1 LDSEDG
7 SLAARSAR
15 GDPPA
20 GSKGDRTAET
30 LGVTPLLYRS
40 SLRYLL
46 RHPWQ
51 IGLAVL
57 GVALGVAVVVAV
69 DLANGSA
76 LLAFDLSTEAVTGRA
91 THQVVAGPGGLP
103 DDAYRRLVLAAEA
116 SSGGAAVAPV
126 VEDWGTA
133 GAGPDGKGGR
143 TLHLLGIDP
152 FAEAP
157 FRPYLSA
164 LGGGG
169 ESRGREA
176 RIDLA
181 GFLTRPG
188 AALLAGQTAR
198 ELGVGPGQR
207 LRLRVEGRAVEVLVL
222 GTIEPRDESTRR
234 AVADILVVDIATA
247 QELSGR
253 IGLLSRIDL
262 IVPPGKAGER
272 LLARARAVLPPGAEL
287 LRTAQRRESTESMT
301 RAFRL
306 NLTALSLLALL
317 CGAFLIYNTITF
329 SVVQRR
335 TLIGTLRALGV
346 TRGQIFGLVLSEA
359 AIVALAGSGA
369 GLLVGVA
376 LGRGLVQLVTQT
388 INDLYFVLTVR
399 DLAIPPW
406 TLVKGMAVGVG
417 ATLLAALGPAIE
429 ATTAPPRAVLTR
441 STLEARLKKAL
452 PRAALAGVGLLAVGG
467 ILLALP
473 GGVVLAFLALFA
485 VILGFALLAPAATVF
500 LMRLARRPMGA
511 LFGFLG
517 RLAAGGVV
525 ASLSR
530 TAVAIAALVVAVSV
544 TVGVG
549 VMIHSFRGTVVRWL
563 DSSLQADLYVTSPG
577 RGGGFA
583 GTTLDPA
590 LADRAAALPGVVRV
604 DRIRRAEV
612 YSSIR
617 AEGGSLRMVAIDRDP
632 RRRGILL
639 REGDPA
645 KVWPA
650 FQRGEVIVSEPF
662 ARRYSVGVGSVLSLR
677 TATGPRP
684 FPIAGIYYDYAS
696 DQGLVMMSHAAYL
709 AAFHD
714 PGLTGFSVTLAPT
727 ADADAVERMLRADLS
742 RTTEGLTIVSNRA
755 LKKASLAIFDR
766 TFLITSVLRLLA
778 GLVAGIGVLSA
789 LLALELERGREF
801 AVLRANGL
809 TPGQVWKLVT
819 AETGLLGL
827 TAGLLSLPVGMA
839 LAAVMIFVVNRRS
852 FGWTVRMETAPGVLV
867 EAVLLALGA
876 ALLAGIYPAYRTAR
890 TSPARALR
898 EE

>member
-1 LDSEDG
+1 MGRLEEG
-7 SLAARSAR
+7 S
-15 GDPPA
+15 
-20 GSKGDRTAET
+20 
-30 LGVTPLLYRS
+30 GVTPLLYRS
-40 SLRYLL
+40 SLRYLI

-103 DDAYRRLVLAAEA
+103 DEAYRQLVLAAEA
-116 SSGGAAVAPV
+116 LSASAAAAPV

-157 FRPYLSA
+157 FRPYLAA
-164 LGGGG
+164 LGGGA
-169 ESRGREA
+169 ESRGSGA

-198 ELGVGPGQR
+198 ELGVGIGQR
-207 LRLRVEGRAVEVLVL
+207 LRLRVEGRAVEVLIL

-262 IVPPGKAGER
+262 IVAPGPAGER

-346 TRGQIFGLVLSEA
+346 TRRQIFGLVLAEA
-359 AIVALAGSGA
+359 AVVALAGSGA
-369 GLLVGVA
+369 GLLLGVA

-452 PRAALAGVGLLAVGG
+452 PRAAAAGAGLLAVGG

-485 VILGFALLAPAATVF
+485 VIVGFALLAPAATVL

-517 RLAAGGVV
+517 RLAAGGVI

-549 VMIHSFRGTVVRWL
+549 VMIQSFRATVVRWL
-563 DSSLQADLYVTSPG
+563 DSSLQADLYVTAPG

-590 LADRAAALPGVVRV
+590 LADRAATLPGVARV
-604 DRIRRAEV
+604 DRIRRAEL
-612 YSSIR
+612 YSGI
-617 AEGGSLRMVAIDRDP
+617 GSQRGPVRLVAIDRDP

-645 KVWPA
+645 KVWSA

-662 ARRYSVGVGSVLSLR
+662 ARRYSVGVGSVLPLR

-684 FPIAGIYYDYAS
+684 FRIAGIYYDYAS
-696 DQGLVMMSHAAYL
+696 DQGLVMMSHAAYV

-714 PGLTGFSVTLAPT
+714 PGLTGFSITLAPPPHA
-727 ADADAVERMLRADLS
+727 ADADAVERALRADLS

>member
-1 LDSEDG
+1 R
-7 SLAARSAR
+7 AAGRPCRVAI
-15 GDPPA
+15 
-20 GSKGDRTAET
+20 
-30 LGVTPLLYRS
+30 VTPLLYRS
-40 SLRYLL
+40 SLRYLT

-69 DLANGSA
+69 DLANASA
-76 LLAFDLSTEAVTGRA
+76 LLAFDLSTAAVTGRA
-91 THQVVAGPGGLP
+91 THQVVPGPEGLP
-103 DDAYRRLVLAAEA
+103 DDAYRRLVLAAGA
-116 SSGGAAVAPV
+116 PGFGAAAPV
-126 VEDWGTA
+126 VESWVTA
-133 GAGPDGKGGR
+133 GGGPHGKGGR

-152 FAEAP
+152 FAEGP
-157 FRPYLSA
+157 FRPYLSG
-164 LGGGG
+164 LGGGSG
-169 ESRGREA
+169 SRGSGP
-176 RIDLA
+176 RIDLK

-188 AALLAGQTAR
+188 VALIAGETAR
-198 ELGVGPGQR
+198 ELGVAPGGR
-207 LRLRVEGRAVEVLVL
+207 LALHAQGRAIEVTVL

-234 AVADILVVDIATA
+234 AIADLLVVDIATA

-262 IVPPGKAGER
+262 VVPPGRPGER
-272 LLARARAVLPPGAEL
+272 VLARVRALLPPGAEL
-287 LRTAQRRESTESMT
+287 LRTAQRRESTASMT

-306 NLTALSLLALL
+306 NLTALSLLALV

-346 TRGQIFGLVLSEA
+346 TRGQVFALVLAEA
-359 AIVALAGSGA
+359 TVVALAGSGA
-369 GLLVGVA
+369 GLVAGVA
-376 LGRGLVQLVTQT
+376 LGRGLVRLVTQT
-388 INDLYFVLTVR
+388 INDLYFVLSVR
-399 DLAIPPW
+399 DLAIPAW
-406 TLVKGMAVGVG
+406 TLAKGLAVGVG

-441 STLEARLKKAL
+441 STLEARVKKAL
-452 PRAALAGVGLLAVGG
+452 PRAAAAGVGLLALGG
-467 ILLALP
+467 ALLALP
-473 GGVVLAFLALFA
+473 GGVVLAFLGLFA
-485 VILGFALLAPAATVF
+485 VILGFALLAPAATVV
-500 LMRLARRPMGA
+500 LMRLARQPMGA

-549 VMIHSFRGTVVRWL
+549 VMIRSFRSTVVRWL
-563 DSSLQADLYVTSPG
+563 DNSLQADLYVTAPG

-583 GTTLDPA
+583 GPTLDPA
-590 LADRAAALPGVVRV
+590 LADRAAVLPGVARV
-604 DRIRRAEV
+604 DRIRRAELPSPTGPV
-612 YSSIR
+612 RI
-617 AEGGSLRMVAIDRDP
+617 VAIDREVGRK
-632 RRRGILL
+632 RRAGILL
-639 REGDPA
+639 RQGDPSR
-645 KVWPA
+645 VWPA
-650 FQRGEVIVSEPF
+650 FERGAVIVSEPF
-662 ARRYSVGVGSVLSLR
+662 ARRRSVAVGSTLSLR
-677 TATGPRP
+677 TAAGPRP
-684 FPIAGIYYDYAS
+684 FRIVGVYYDYAS
-696 DQGLVMMSHAAYL
+696 DQGLVMMSRRTYI

-714 PGLTGFSVTLAPT
+714 PGLSGFSLTLAPG
-727 ADADAVERMLRADLS
+727 ADADAVERALRAS
-742 RTTEGLTIVSNRA
+742 FSHAPGSTEGLTVQSNRA
-755 LKKASLAIFDR
+755 IKQASLAIFDR

-809 TPGQVWKLVT
+809 TPGQVWQLVT

-827 TAGLLSLPVGMA
+827 TSGLLSLPVGMT
-839 LAAVMIFVVNRRS
+839 LAAIMIFVVNRRS
-852 FGWTVRMETAPGVLV
+852 FGWTVEMETAPGVLV

-876 ALLAGIYPAYRTAR
+876 ALLAGLYPAFRTAR

>member
-1 LDSEDG
+1 M
-7 SLAARSAR
+7 
-15 GDPPA
+15 
-20 GSKGDRTAET
+20 
-30 LGVTPLLYRS
+30 GVTPLLYRS
-40 SLRYLL
+40 SLRYLI

-69 DLANGSA
+69 DLANASA

-103 DDAYRRLVLAAEA
+103 DDIYRRLVLAAEA
-116 SSGGAAVAPV
+116 SGSGAVAPV
-126 VEDWGTA
+126 VEAWVTA
-133 GAGPDGKGGR
+133 GGGANGKGGR

-157 FRPYLSA
+157 FRPYLST
-164 LGGGG
+164 LGKGSG
-169 ESRGREA
+169 SRGSGPG
-176 RIDLA
+176 IDLA

-188 AALLAGQTAR
+188 AALIAAQTAR
-198 ELGVGPGQR
+198 ELGVGIGKQGQQQ
-207 LRLRVEGRAVEVLVL
+207 LRLRAEGRAVEVLIL

-247 QELSGR
+247 QEIGGR
-253 IGLLSRIDL
+253 IGQLSRIDL
-262 IVPPGKAGER
+262 IVPDGPPGER
-272 LLARARAVLPPGAEL
+272 FLARARAVLPPGAEL

-346 TRGQIFGLVLSEA
+346 TRGQIFGLVLAEA
-359 AIVALAGSGA
+359 AVVALAGSSA
-369 GLLVGVA
+369 GLIVGVA

-406 TLVKGMAVGVG
+406 TLAKGMAVGVG
-417 ATLLAALGPAIE
+417 ATLLAALGPATE

-452 PRAALAGVGLLAVGG
+452 PRAAAAGAGLLAVGG
-467 ILLALP
+467 VLLVLP

-549 VMIHSFRGTVVRWL
+549 VMIQSFRSTVVRWL
-563 DSSLQADLYVTSPG
+563 DNSLQADLYVTAPG

-583 GTTLDPA
+583 GPTLDPA
-590 LADRAAALPGVVRV
+590 LADRAAALPGVARV
-604 DRIRRAEV
+604 DRIRRAEL
-612 YSSIR
+612 YSPT
-617 AEGGSLRMVAIDRDP
+617 GSVRLVAIDREP
-632 RRRGILL
+632 GHRGILL

-650 FQRGEVIVSEPF
+650 FERGEVIVSEPF
-662 ARRYSVGVGSVLSLR
+662 ARRHPEGVGSSLTLR

-684 FPIAGIYYDYAS
+684 FRIAGIYYDYAS
-696 DQGLVMMSHAAYL
+696 DQGLVMMSHRVYA
-709 AAFHD
+709 AAFRD
-714 PGLTGFSVTLAPT
+714 PGLTGFSVTLSPT
-727 ADADAVERMLRADLS
+727 ADADAVERKLRAELS
-742 RTTEGLTIVSNRA
+742 RTTEGLTVVSNRA

-852 FGWTVRMETAPGVLV
+852 FGWTVQMESAPGVLA